1 MAHYRSNRKI
11 LCVFPRYARSFGT
24 LHHAYPLLR
33 GIRAFMPPQGL
44 LVTAASIPAE
54 WEVRFVDENMAR
66 ASDADFR
73 WADAVFVSGMH
84 VQREQIDHVNDRA
97 HGFGKLTVLGGPSV
111 SGCPEW
117 YPDFDILHL
126 GELGDATEALYRR
139 LDESVERPPSQ
150 ERFATNERLPLASF
164 PTPAYHLINVK
175 HYFLASVQFSSG
187 CPFSCEFCDIPE
199 LYGHNPRLKT
209 PEQVCRELDAIVAA
223 GPPSAIYFVDDN
235 FIGNPKAVTEL
246 LPHLIEWQRRNGY
259 RIRFACE
266 ATVNIAR
273 NRKILEMMRE
283 AFFHTIFVGI
293 ETPEPDSLRDID
305 KGHNLVVPLLDAVKT
320 INSYG
325 IEVVSGIILGLDN
338 DSVDTA
344 DRVLAFIEASKI
356 PMLTINLLYA
366 LPRTPL
372 WRRLEREGRLLS
384 DGASGGES
392 NVRFLLP
399 RDVVKAAW
407 LKCVTEANAPEAL
420 YRRFAHQIAETYPNR
435 FQPGKLMKIT
445 AGDVVHGFALLA
457 RILWRIG
464 VRSDYRAV
472 FWRLAKPALKTGN
485 IEAVIHVGLVGHHLI
500 RFAKD
505 CQAGISEYS
514 FYAEGATAPAMAG

>member
-1 MAHYRSNRKI
+1 MAHPPRKI

-44 LVTAASIPAE
+44 LVTAASITAR
-54 WEVRFVDENMAR
+54 WEVRLVDENMAP
-66 ASDADFR
+66 ATEADFR

-84 VQREQIDHVNDRA
+84 VQREQIDSVNDRA
-97 HGFGKLTVLGGPSV
+97 HRFGKLTVLGGPSV

-117 YPDFDILHL
+117 YPHFDILHI

-139 LDESVERPPSQ
+139 IGESIARPEAQ
-150 ERFATNERLPLASF
+150 ERFVTNERLPLSSF

-209 PEQVCRELDAIVAA
+209 PEQVCRELDAVVAA
-223 GPPSAIYFVDDN
+223 GPPSASYFVDAN
-235 FIGNPKAVTEL
+235 FNGNPKAVPEL

-273 NRKILEMMRE
+273 NKKILEMMRE
-283 AFFHTIFVGI
+283 AWFHTIFVGI
-293 ETPEPDSLRDID
+293 ETPEPESLKDID
-305 KGHNLVVPLLDAVKT
+305 KGQNLVVPLLDAVST

-338 DSVDTA
+338 
-344 DRVLAFIEASKI
+344 
-356 PMLTINLLYA
+356 
-366 LPRTPL
+366 
-372 WRRLEREGRLLS
+372 
-384 DGASGGES
+384 
-392 NVRFLLP
+392 
-399 RDVVKAAW
+399 
-407 LKCVTEANAPEAL
+407 
-420 YRRFAHQIAETYPNR
+420 
-435 FQPGKLMKIT
+435 
-445 AGDVVHGFALLA
+445 
-457 RILWRIG
+457 
-464 VRSDYRAV
+464 
-472 FWRLAKPALKTGN
+472 
-485 IEAVIHVGLVGHHLI
+485 
-500 RFAKD
+500 
-505 CQAGISEYS
+505 
-514 FYAEGATAPAMAG
+514 